1 MNKTDML
8 LRIGDMSNE
17 LYTTINN
24 VLSDYMEDRHEL
36 DRNKYLIFLR
46 VMSSI
51 TDLLDML
58 DKLADPQAP
67 FEMDWQE
74 VLCLKEMKY

>member
-67 FEMDWQE
+67 FEMDW
-74 VLCLKEMKY
+74 

>member
-46 VMSSI
+46 VMSI
-51 TDLLDML
+51 IADLLDTL
-58 DKLADPQAP
+58 DMLADPQAP
-67 FEMDWQE
+67 FEMDW
-74 VLCLKEMKY
+74 

>member
-51 TDLLDML
+51 IDLLDML

-67 FEMDWQE
+67 FEMDW
-74 VLCLKEMKY
+74 

>member
-8 LRIGDMSNE
+8 LRIGDMANE

-51 TDLLDML
+51 IDLLDML

-67 FEMDWQE
+67 FEMDW
-74 VLCLKEMKY
+74 